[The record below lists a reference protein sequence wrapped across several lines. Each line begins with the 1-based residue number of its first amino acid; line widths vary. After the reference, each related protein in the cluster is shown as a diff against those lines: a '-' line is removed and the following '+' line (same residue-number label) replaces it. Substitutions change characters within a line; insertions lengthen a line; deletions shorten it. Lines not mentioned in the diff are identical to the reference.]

1 MIISLFGRGFIGG
14 RFHEM
19 YKDEVFVE
27 ERDSLIPKYN
37 NILYLISTTHNYNIY
52 SDINI
57 DIDTNLKKL
66 VAILENC
73 KNRKNL
79 VFNFISSWFVYG
91 DIKMPFK
98 ETDLCNP
105 KGFYSITKKTA
116 EDLLIS
122 FCTTFSLQWKIF
134 RLANVFGPGDKGV
147 SKQKNALTYL
157 ANKIKKNED
166 VDLYWGGDFY
176 RDYFYVD
183 DTCEVIKFLI
193 DNAPNNSIYNIGSGN
208 AIKFLDLMNY
218 IKLKTNS
225 KSKFNSIE
233 PPSFHKNVQIRN
245 AFLNISKLETLG
257 YKNKFNIWDKLDTI
271 I

>member
-147 SKQKNALTYL
+147 NKQKNRLTIF

-166 VDLYWGGDFY
+166 VDLYW
-176 RDYFYVD
+176 
-183 DTCEVIKFLI
+183 
-193 DNAPNNSIYNIGSGN
+193 
-208 AIKFLDLMNY
+208 
-218 IKLKTNS
+218 
-225 KSKFNSIE
+225 
-233 PPSFHKNVQIRN
+233 
-245 AFLNISKLETLG
+245 
-257 YKNKFNIWDKLDTI
+257 
-271 I
+271 